1 MVTPATSDP
10 LGGILAETPE
20 SIVYLAL
27 GSNLG
32 DRRAHIAVAVAR
44 LAPDVVVERV
54 SSLYETEPAYV
65 LDQPRFLNAALRGR
79 TALEPSAL
87 LALLKRIEREL
98 GRVASVRFGPRVID
112 MDILVYGHRSIAT
125 EALTIPHPRMAER
138 PFVLVPLAEIA
149 PDLTPPGWSTTV
161 GALAQVVRGHGD
173 VPVRKG
179 DLTDVER

>member
-1 MVTPATSDP
+1 MV
-10 LGGILAETPE
+10 AEIPE

-32 DRRAHIAVAVAR
+32 DRRAHLAAAAAR
-44 LAPDVVVERV
+44 LAPSVIVERV
-54 SSLYETEPAYV
+54 SSLYETEPAYL

-79 TALEPSAL
+79 TTLEPAAL

-98 GRVASVRFGPRVID
+98 GREAGVRFGPRVID
-112 MDILVYGHRSIAT
+112 LDILLYGDRSIAS

-149 PDLTPPGWSTTV
+149 PDLIPPGWATTV

-173 VPVRKG
+173 VLIRKG
-179 DLTDVER
+179 DLSDVER